1 VEACAQPR
9 RLSEGVQ
16 ELLQAAIGL
25 RKRATLSAYR
35 LVRRS
40 TDAAPMGCKR
50 PTSVALSNTHC
61 SGSMAMMKSMGESGS
76 PWRSPSSTAAG
87 GGVSMS
93 EHRRWMAVIA
103 ASVSAGSCT
112 G

>member
-61 SGSMAMMKSMGESGS
+61 SGSMAMMKNTGESGS
-76 PWRSPSSTAAG
+76 PPSSTAAG